1 MILIYSEITTTRLQY
16 ACDFIFSEQLQIPF
30 RFTNSSEEFINFA
43 GAKINY
49 SHNRIG
55 NSYFIRPHQLLFEQ
69 GIRQQDTSCIVKN
82 GYIVFFSCTDSDF
95 HFDIFAAVFYL
106 LSRYEEYLPH
116 ESDMYGRYAHEN
128 SLAFKEGFL
137 NKPLI
142 NDWLILFSGSLM
154 SAFPGIVL
162 PARSFTFLPTYDID
176 IAYSFKHKGPVRNL
190 GGFIKSPS
198 MERLMVLAGLR
209 KDPFDS
215 YAFMDS
221 LHAENRLSPVYFF
234 LVATS
239 GSLYDKNISPYS
251 HAMWQLIKR
260 HSYKYRLGLHPS
272 WRSYGSLPVL
282 KKEKKIMETAGGK
295 EINIS
300 RQHYIKL
307 SLPKTYQMLI
317 EAGIEKDYSM
327 GYGSINGFR
336 ASVASSFLWYD
347 LHKEKTTGLRL
358 YPFCFMDA
366 NSFYEQR
373 QDTTQSLA
381 ELKYYMDACKKV
393 NGLFITIFHNNFLG
407 SDEQFAG
414 WKELYTSFISQVQG

>member
-1 MILIYSEITTTRLQY
+1 MQF
-16 ACDFIFSEQLQIPF
+16 ACNFIFSEQLQTPF
-30 RFTNSSEEFINFA
+30 RITTSSKDFIDYE

-49 SHNRIG
+49 SNHRIE
-55 NSYFIRPHQLLFEQ
+55 NSYFIRAHQLLFEQ
-69 GIRQQDTSCIVKN
+69 GIRHQDTVCFEKN
-82 GYIVFFSCTDSDF
+82 EQPFFFPCSDADF
-95 HFDIFAAVFYL
+95 HFDIFAASFYL

-221 LHAENRLSPVYFF
+221 LHKENRLSPVYFF

-260 HSYKYRLGLHPS
+260 HSSKYRLGLHPS

-347 LHKEKTTGLRL
+347 LQKEKTTGLRL

-373 QDTTQSLA
+373 QDTAQSLA

-407 SDEQFAG
+407 SDNQFAG